1 MAELETSE
9 VFPPGSS
16 VGLVLAAATHRDA
29 ALSVERVNGAGEDT
43 GRWLLLLGKLVRAG
57 ECCQTGKEG
66 RCWLAW
72 NERVRTECGTDP
84 LGD

>member
-1 MAELETSE
+1 MAELEETSE

-43 GRWLLLLGKLVRAG
+43 GRWLLLVGKLVRAG
-57 ECCQTGKEG
+57 ECCQTGKRDG
-66 RCWLAW
+66 VGWP
-72 NERVRTECGTDP
+72 GTS
-84 LGD
+84 GSEQREMS